1 MIPQLLKSLLI
12 VAVLVPPLQACTA
25 FVVYRNGLALAGNN
39 EDFWLTD
46 TKVWYVPKEGSQ
58 RGVAGELGRVY
69 FGFDN
74 FYPQGG
80 MNEAGL
86 FFDGFA
92 TSENKITKSDGKP
105 RFAGNIS
112 DHVMAHCKTV
122 EEVVAVFEKYDL
134 SFLSHAMLMFADQH
148 GDSVIIEGDEFLRI
162 EGDHQVVTNFYQ
174 SLTSPDKYS
183 CPRYLA
189 AVRSLGPGEPL
200 SINSCRD
207 VLAAT
212 RQARSAPTQ
221 YSNVYNLKQ
230 GLVYLY
236 HFHNFEEVVC
246 IDLKEELAKGA
257 HETDLPTLFSENEQ
271 FTAFKSKREQE
282 ILRQT
287 EARRAK
293 NIDAD
298 TIKEFVGIYLFD
310 VGLAQKVIA
319 NFWLEDDRF
328 YVVSAIDNQREQIY
342 PEAPDLFFRI
352 GDYGPQ
358 TYKFSRNDAGQV
370 TGVTVKVFGRT
381 YQGTK
386 ADPGSSVPRVKP
398 HLPHE

>member
-1 MIPQLLKSLLI
+1 MISRRLKSLLMI
-12 VAVLVPPLQACTA
+12 ALLAAPLQACTA

-39 EDFWLTD
+39 EDFWVTK

-74 FYPQGG
+74 FFPQGG

-92 TSENKITKSDGKP
+92 TSENKLKLKKSDGKP

-122 EEVVAVFEKYDL
+122 EEVIAVFKKYDL
-134 SFLSHAMLMFADQH
+134 SFLEHAMLMFADRH

-174 SLTSPDKYS
+174 SLTSPDKTS

-189 AVRSLGPGEPL
+189 AVGSLGRGEPV
-200 SINSCRD
+200 SIDSCRD
-207 VLAAT
+207 VLATT
-212 RQARSAPTQ
+212 RQAGGAPTQ
-221 YSNVYNLKQ
+221 YSNVYDLKK

-246 IDLKEELAKGA
+246 LNLEEELAKGA
-257 HETDLPTLFSENEQ
+257 HETDLPTLFSANEE
-271 FTAFKSKREQE
+271 FTAFQSKREQGMR
-282 ILRQT
+282 RQT
-287 EARRAK
+287 AARRAK
-293 NIDAD
+293 NIDSDAMS
-298 TIKEFVGIYLFD
+298 ELAGIYLFD
-310 VGLAQKVIA
+310 VGMAQKVIA
-319 NFWLEDDRF
+319 KFWLEDDRF
-328 YVVSAIDNQREQIY
+328 YLFSAMDNQRVQIY
-342 PEAPDLFFRI
+342 PEAPDLFFHI
-352 GDYGPQ
+352 GDYGNHSYRF
-358 TYKFSRNDAGQV
+358 TRNDDGQV
-370 TGVTVKVFGRT
+370 TGVTIKVLGRT
-381 YQGTK
+381 YQGAKQGT
-386 ADPGSSVPRVKP
+386 
-398 HLPHE
+398 E

>member
-1 MIPQLLKSLLI
+1 MVPHLFKTLLLI
-12 VAVLVPPLQACTA
+12 AALAPSLYACTA

-58 RGVAGELGRVY
+58 RGMAGEFGRVY

-92 TSENKITKSDGKP
+92 TSENKIKKSDGKSQ
-105 RFAGNIS
+105 FAGNIS
-112 DHVMAHCKTV
+112 DHVMAHCQTT
-122 EEVVAVFEKYDL
+122 EEVIAVFEKYDL
-134 SFLSHAMLMFADQH
+134 SFLSHAMLMFADRH

-174 SLTSPDKYS
+174 SLTSPDKTS

-189 AVRSLGPGEPL
+189 AVRSLGRDEPV
-200 SINSCRD
+200 SIDTCRA

-212 RQARSAPTQ
+212 RQARGAPTQ
-221 YSNVYNLKQ
+221 YSNVYDLKK
-230 GLVYLY
+230 GLIYLY

-246 IDLKEELAKGA
+246 IDLKEELAQGA
-257 HETDLPTLFSENEQ
+257 HETDLPTLFSANKR
-271 FTAFKSKREQE
+271 FIAFKSQRQQD
-282 ILRQT
+282 ILRQI

-293 NIDAD
+293 NIDAA
-298 TIKEFVGIYLFD
+298 TIKEFAGIYLFD
-310 VGLAQKVIA
+310 VGIPQKVIA

-328 YVVSAIDNQREQIY
+328 YVASAMDNQREEIY
-342 PEAPDLFFRI
+342 PEAPDRFFHI

-358 TYKFSRNDAGQV
+358 TYQFSRNEEGQV
-370 TGVTVKVFGRT
+370 TAVTVRVLGRT

-386 ADPGSSVPRVKP
+386 AEPDPSEPRVKTQ
-398 HLPHE
+398 LPHE